1 MIVQLLTLMILASAR
16 ATANDSDHPVR
27 KCDQLYQDFN
37 NSLLNLHCILN
48 ATVREI
54 YTKILTSQRQPTYL
68 IELLREKNITWEYA
82 VSSLTSHLKSLIE
95 ERRKREVINIDTCF
109 DFMRQL
115 DIMLDLLGA
124 GSQTQMYSVSNLR
137 VILIKI
143 NDIME
148 DIQCSSEEKEFLSF
162 QMVRVEE
169 EMILL
174 SQLTDINPST
184 TTTTTTTSA
193 PSITTTTT
201 STVTITTTRHSC
213 DGSKTNI
220 FYTII

>member
-1 MIVQLLTLMILASAR
+1 MDCWVTALAMIVQLLTLMILAPASAR

-48 ATVREI
+48 ATVQEI
-54 YTKILTSQRQPTYL
+54 YTKILTSQRQPSYL
-68 IELLREKNITWEYA
+68 IELLREKNVTWEHA
-82 VSSLTSHLKSLIE
+82 VSSLTSHLRRLME

-124 GSQTQMYSVSNLR
+124 GSQTQMYSVSSLR
-137 VILIKI
+137 VILVKI

-148 DIQCSSEEKEFLSF
+148 DIQCSSKEKDFLSF

-169 EMILL
+169 
-174 SQLTDINPST
+174 
-184 TTTTTTTSA
+184 
-193 PSITTTTT
+193 
-201 STVTITTTRHSC
+201 
-213 DGSKTNI
+213 
-220 FYTII
+220 

>member
-1 MIVQLLTLMILASAR
+1 M
-16 ATANDSDHPVR
+16 
-27 KCDQLYQDFN
+27 
-37 NSLLNLHCILN
+37 
-48 ATVREI
+48 
-54 YTKILTSQRQPTYL
+54 
-68 IELLREKNITWEYA
+68 
-82 VSSLTSHLKSLIE
+82 E

-124 GSQTQMYSVSNLR
+124 GSQTQMYSVSSLR
-137 VILIKI
+137 VILVKI

-148 DIQCSSEEKEFLSF
+148 DIQCNSEEKEFLSF

-184 TTTTTTTSA
+184 TTTTTRTATSA
-193 PSITTTTT
+193 SSITTTTA